1 MNILVIE
8 TTGGVASVALVC
20 PEKIIA
26 EFSVNNSLTHSQ
38 TLMPMINQM
47 LTSAAFDKADIAL
60 IAASEGPGS
69 FTGLRIGAAAAKGLA
84 FGLGLKIVPV
94 STLDALAYNA
104 FTWEGAVVPIM
115 DARRDQV
122 YTALYN
128 CTRGKIARES
138 EYLVCGADE
147 IIDAA
152 HKTGKKAMFLGDG
165 AIVHREKII
174 ARGFSVAPNALL
186 LQRAA
191 SVGAIALEIAHKAAV
206 DANKFEPFYIRPSQA
221 ERLASGEHD

>member
-1 MNILVIE
+1 MNILAIE
-8 TTGGVASVALVC
+8 TTGSAGSVALVSSDRV
-20 PEKIIA
+20 IA
-26 EFSVNNSLTHSQ
+26 EFSINNKLTHSQ
-38 TLMPMINQM
+38 TLMLMIDQM
-47 LTSAAFDKADIAL
+47 LTSATFDKADIDI

-94 STLDALAYNA
+94 STLDALAYNV
-104 FTWEGAVVPIM
+104 FTWEGITAPIM

-128 CTRGKIARES
+128 CSGGKITRES
-138 EYLVCGADE
+138 DYLACGIDE
-147 IIDAA
+147 IIDMA
-152 HKTGKKAMFLGDG
+152 HKAGKKVIFLGDG
-165 AIVHREKII
+165 AIVHREKIV
-174 ARGFSVAPNALL
+174 ANGFSIAGNTLL

-191 SVGAIALEIAHKAAV
+191 SVGAIALEIADKVAV

-221 ERLASGEHD
+221 ERLAGEAQ